1 MDGRFVRA
9 RAEHL
14 EAGSHQLSGHVGAE
28 FLRPQQVVQCLQCRL
43 LQGVSGGLSQ
53 LEKVLLSVEVEQDRN
68 GQSV

>member
-14 EAGSHQLSGHVGAE
+14 EAGGHQLSGHVGAE
-28 FLRPQQVVQCLQCRL
+28 LLHPQQVVESLQGCL
-43 LQGVSGGLSQ
+43 LQGVSGRLGQ
-53 LEKVLLSVEVEQDRN
+53 VEEVLLSVEVEQDRN